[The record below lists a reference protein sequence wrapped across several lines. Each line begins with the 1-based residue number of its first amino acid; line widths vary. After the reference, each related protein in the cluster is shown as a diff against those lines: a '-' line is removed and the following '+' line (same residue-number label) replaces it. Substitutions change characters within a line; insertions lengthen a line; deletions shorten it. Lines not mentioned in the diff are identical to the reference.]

1 MPEVSPLRG
10 RLAGV
15 SVPPFVLI
23 TGSEGL
29 LAERALASVLAEL
42 RHTEPDLEAI
52 RVAAAAY
59 EGGVLALHAS
69 PSLFGGAK
77 AVVVEDFDE
86 GGEELQADVLAL
98 VAAPAPDLTLVVMH
112 KSGQR
117 GKKALDALKAARAQ
131 VIECPPIKTD
141 RDKAA
146 MGLWT
151 SGAKV

>member
-52 RVAAAAY
+52 RVAAAAASRAASARRM
-59 EGGVLALHAS
+59 ESDESRTRSSMGQPMGAMRITSTRVPGSS
-69 PSLFGGAK
+69 PSSIRRR
-77 AVVVEDFDE
+77 AV
-86 GGEELQADVLAL
+86 GEKY
-98 VAAPAPDLTLVVMH
+98 AAE
-112 KSGQR
+112 
-117 GKKALDALKAARAQ
+117 
-131 VIECPPIKTD
+131 IE
-141 RDKAA
+141 A
-146 MGLWT
+146 MYP
-151 SGAKV
+151 